1 MPLPPSMLN
10 VHWSRGVLGVGL
22 ADSTGKPFQ
31 GTGRVEPSNLLFA
44 GVATGS
50 KEGGVLMDHIHEIEK
65 MRRAAAIYRSAPE
78 YSALDTFL
86 ERLKEMIESRELG
99 VLRE

>member
-1 MPLPPSMLN
+1 
-10 VHWSRGVLGVGL
+10 
-22 ADSTGKPFQ
+22 
-31 GTGRVEPSNLLFA
+31 
-44 GVATGS
+44 
-50 KEGGVLMDHIHEIEK
+50 MDHIHEIEK